1 MSRNLHLHLIR
12 LSVLAAGLAAT
23 AFGSSAQAET
33 IYGVTEVGNRLV
45 SFDSAAPTALL
56 SGTAITGLAAGED
69 VIGIDFRPNALSPGG
84 AGPNVPAPG
93 TGTLFGLGSQSNLY
107 AIDRTTGAATRVG
120 VGFNTPALNGSAF
133 SFDFNP
139 TIDRIR
145 SVADTNV
152 NLVLNPNSGG
162 SAAFTNVF
170 YPAGDP
176 NQGADPNIVHSAY
189 TNSFLGST
197 TSQLYGIDA
206 GLDILVTQANNTGT
220 LGTVGALGADI
231 TSLGGFDISGAT
243 GIAYLVALVG
253 GDNASTLWSVDLATG
268 QASFVNYTPDA
279 SSIGG
284 GTRLSAIAVIPE
296 PSTALLLGLG
306 LVGLRGIRRPRC
318 D

>member
-1 MSRNLHLHLIR
+1 MSRTLHYIQT
-12 LSVLAAGLAAT
+12 SVLAAALTLIGS
-23 AFGSSAQAET
+23 GSSARAET

-45 SFDSAAPTALL
+45 SFDSGAPTALL

-69 VIGIDFRPNALSPGG
+69 VIGLDFRPNALSPGG
-84 AGPNVPAPG
+84 AGPSVPAPG

-107 AIDRTTGAATRVG
+107 TIDRTTGAATRIG
-120 VGFNTPALNGSAF
+120 DGFNTPALNGSAF

-145 SVADTNV
+145 NVADTNV
-152 NLVLNPNSGG
+152 NIVLNTNTGD

-170 YPAGDP
+170 YAAGDP
-176 NQGADPNIVHSAY
+176 NQGVDPNIVHSAY
-189 TNSFLGST
+189 TNSVVGST
-197 TSQLYGIDA
+197 TTQLFGIDS
-206 GLDILVTQANNTGT
+206 GLDILVTQANNAGT
-220 LGTVGALGADI
+220 LGTVGSLGADI
-231 TSLGGFDISGAT
+231 TSLGGFDISGAS

-253 GDNASTLWSVDLATG
+253 GDNASTLWQVNLATG
-268 QASFVNYTPDA
+268 QASFVNFTPDA

-306 LVGLRGIRRPRC
+306 LVGLRAIRPPRTA
-318 D
+318 

>member
-1 MSRNLHLHLIR
+1 MSWKLHRIQI
-12 LSVLAAGLAAT
+12 SVLAAALTAT
-23 AFGSSAQAET
+23 VFGSSARAET
-33 IYGVTEVGNRLV
+33 IYGVTEVGNRLI

-56 SGTAITGLAAGED
+56 SGTAITGLASGED

-84 AGPNVPAPG
+84 AGPNVPATG

-107 AIDRTTGAATRVG
+107 SIDRTTGAATRVG
-120 VGFNTPALNGSAF
+120 VGFNTPVLNGSAF

-152 NLVLNPNSGG
+152 NIVLNPNTGG

-170 YPAGDP
+170 YAAGDP
-176 NQGADPNIVHSAY
+176 NQGVDPNIVHSAY

-197 TSQLYGIDA
+197 TTQLYGIDA
-206 GLDILVTQANNTGT
+206 GLDILATQANNVGT
-220 LGTVGALGADI
+220 LGTVGSLGTDI
-231 TSLGGFDISGAT
+231 TSLGGFDLSGAS

-253 GDNASTLWSVDLATG
+253 GDNDSTLWTVNLATG
-268 QASFVNYTPDA
+268 QASFVNFTPNA

-284 GTRLSAIAVIPE
+284 GTRLAAIAVIPE
-296 PSTALLLGLG
+296 PSTALLFGLG
-306 LVGLRGIRRPRC
+306 LVGLRALRPSRSA
-318 D
+318 